1 MPLPR
6 FRIGFFALFALI
18 FAVFHA
24 DVVRAETDVYTIER
38 VAVDVTADS
47 AAAARERA
55 LARGHE
61 AAFRRLID
69 RLVPEERA
77 SSVSVPSYDSIAN
90 MVRDFEVFDE
100 RTSSVRY
107 LAELRIRFQPQA
119 VRRFLRGRGVTFAE
133 TQSKPVVVLALYGA
147 AGDAVLWEEPNP
159 WRAAW
164 AAAAPSTG
172 LVPFVI
178 PFGDLADIR
187 AISAAEALDNDGAA
201 LDRIEERHGAGD
213 VLVTQAIPAGDAQAG
228 QASAQIITSR
238 IGTAAQERT
247 FVDNV
252 RQREGESLEDMLG
265 RAVAKVARE
274 VEEAWKRANLLRFE
288 AEQGMSVEVPIAG
301 LDEWVSVRRR
311 LESIPLIGA
320 ASLRLMTRD
329 LAEVD
334 LTYYGDTEQL
344 RLALAQSDL
353 TLKEGGAS
361 GWTLTAAGSAASSAP
376 VSGNGGEVDGG
387 DPETAIER
395 GPEAA
400 GESEGADSEEDR
412 MQ

>member
-1 MPLPR
+1 
-6 FRIGFFALFALI
+6 
-18 FAVFHA
+18 
-24 DVVRAETDVYTIER
+24 
-38 VAVDVTADS
+38 
-47 AAAARERA
+47 
-55 LARGHE
+55 
-61 AAFRRLID
+61 
-69 RLVPEERA
+69 VPEERA

-119 VRRFLRGRGVTFAE
+119 VRRFLRAREVPFAE
-133 TQSKPVVVLALYGA
+133 TLSKPVVVLALYGA
-147 AGDAVLWEEPNP
+147 AGDAILWEGRNP

-164 AAAAPSTG
+164 AAVERPAG

-178 PFGDLADIR
+178 PIGDLADIR
-187 AISAAEALDNDGAA
+187 TISAAEALDNDGAA
-201 LDRIEERHGAGD
+201 LDRIAERHGAGD
-213 VLVTQAIPAGDAQAG
+213 VLVTQAIPAGNPLAG
-228 QASAQIITSR
+228 RASAQIVTSR

-252 RQREGESLEDMLG
+252 RQREGESLQDMLG
-265 RAVAKVARE
+265 RAVAEVARE
-274 VEEAWKRANLLRFE
+274 VDEAWKHANLLRFE

-320 ASLRLMTRD
+320 ANLRQMTRD
-329 LAEVD
+329 LAQVD

-361 GWTLTAAGSAASSAP
+361 GWTLNAAESAASSAP
-376 VSGNGGEVDGG
+376 VSSNGGEADRG
-387 DPETAIER
+387 DPETAIEG